1 MATFPNLFSADPE
14 PSPAVPAAEP
24 VPAGAASADSAAQSA
39 SQSIDPAPASR
50 SANPSVSPTVN
61 PPVAPPVHSPAGSP
75 AGNMDVPAPARP
87 VHAAHRPM
95 PRAPVPAPTFTPVKD
110 DTTVTRETKLA
121 LILGL
126 AVCMVVLVLF
136 GEHFSKAR
144 QPVPATDP
152 ALLAGNQPVPPGEAA
167 TGDSAG
173 IAGLLASGENAA
185 PAPSPAVPAP
195 VDPPIDPTASAQAGA
210 QNPGG
215 RPGPVEFVNGQ
226 PLPPP
231 AARTTQTGDAPTGPG
246 AGSIDSLVARP
257 DRPAPETVSVPE
269 VTPGLGGGAAAGA
282 GSGGLPSGPEAV
294 VPVTPKPQPAVAE
307 VMYPVRAGD
316 TITKILREQYGEAS
330 PSAIEKFKEYNRS
343 RLTKSGGIQAGVT
356 LRLPPR
362 AVLGMSAEGRQPR
375 PAGPSQR
382 DSAAA
387 KAPGKDASGA
397 ARPGS
402 KEAEKAPRTTPAPS
416 AARTYTVRKGDT
428 LGEIAQRELGSATL
442 AREIMKLNG
451 LKDENIKVGSVLRLP
466 ARKASEVR

>member
-1 MATFPNLFSADPE
+1 M
-14 PSPAVPAAEP
+14 
-24 VPAGAASADSAAQSA
+24 
-39 SQSIDPAPASR
+39 
-50 SANPSVSPTVN
+50 
-61 PPVAPPVHSPAGSP
+61 
-75 AGNMDVPAPARP
+75 
-87 VHAAHRPM
+87 
-95 PRAPVPAPTFTPVKD
+95 PAPTLTPVKD

-167 TGDSAG
+167 SASAETPG
-173 IAGLLASGENAA
+173 ITGLLVSGENAA
-185 PAPSPAVPAP
+185 PAPAPAVPAP
-195 VDPPIDPTASAQAGA
+195 VDPPINAAAGAQAGA

-215 RPGPVEFVNGQ
+215 RTGPVEFVNGQ

-231 AARTTQTGDAPTGPG
+231 AVRTTQAVDVPTGPG
-246 AGSIDSLVARP
+246 AGGIDSMVARP

-362 AVLGMSAEGRQPR
+362 TVLGMSADGRQPR
-375 PAGPSQR
+375 PAGPAQR
-382 DSAAA
+382 EQVAA
-387 KAPGKDASGA
+387 KAPAKDAS
-397 ARPGS
+397 RPGS
-402 KEAEKAPRTTPAPS
+402 KEAEKAPRSTPAAS
-416 AARTYTVRKGDT
+416 AARTYTVRKGDS